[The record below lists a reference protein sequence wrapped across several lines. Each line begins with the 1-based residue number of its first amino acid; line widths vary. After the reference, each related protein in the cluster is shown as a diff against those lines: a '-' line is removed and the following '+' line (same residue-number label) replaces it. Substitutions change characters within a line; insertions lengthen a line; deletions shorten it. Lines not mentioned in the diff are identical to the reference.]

1 MKRIKVLFIF
11 VIILFFTYICLY
23 LIYKNTL
30 LNKKYTDAYVLNK
43 EVLRGNYI
51 LNEDVKKVKIP
62 RDMYYQD
69 IVIKQDIFN
78 ENTLVNE
85 NLSKGQIITKDMFVT
100 KEEYKLRESK
110 ELITIDLD
118 KSEILINS
126 KLKKGKIINI
136 YYIDGD
142 YRDNSKL
149 ILENANIIGV
159 YDDNAN
165 MVEYSNN
172 ASKIIILVSRE
183 KVMQIKNYQ
192 KKGYF
197 SISIVN

>member
-11 VIILFFTYICLY
+11 VIILFFTYICVY
-23 LIYKNTL
+23 LIYKNTI

-51 LNEDVKKVKIP
+51 LNEDVRKVKIP
-62 RDMYYQD
+62 RDMYNQD
-69 IVIKQDIFN
+69 MALNQDMFN
-78 ENTLVNE
+78 DNNLVNE
-85 NLSKGQIITKDMFVT
+85 NLSKGQIITKEMFVT
-100 KEEYKLRESK
+100 KEEYKYRETK

-118 KSEILINS
+118 KAETLINS
-126 KLKKGKIINI
+126 KLKKGKIVNI

-142 YRDNSKL
+142 YKENSKL
-149 ILENANIIGV
+149 ILENTNIIGV
-159 YDDNAN
+159 YDDDAN
-165 MVEYSNN
+165 MVKYSKN
-172 ASKIIILVSRE
+172 ASKIIVLVSRE

-192 KKGYF
+192 KKGFF

>member
-1 MKRIKVLFIF
+1 MKRIKDLFIF
-11 VIILFFTYICLY
+11 VIILFFTYICVY

>member
-11 VIILFFTYICLY
+11 VIILFFTYICVY

-30 LNKKYTDAYVLNK
+30 LNEKYTDAYVLNK

-69 IVIKQDIFN
+69 IVKKQDIFN

>member
-11 VIILFFTYICLY
+11 VIILFFTYICVY

-69 IVIKQDIFN
+69 IVKKQDIFN

>member
-11 VIILFFTYICLY
+11 VIILFFTYICVY

>member
-11 VIILFFTYICLY
+11 VIILFFTYICVY
-23 LIYKNTL
+23 LIYKNTI

-51 LNEDVKKVKIP
+51 LNEDVRKVKIP
-62 RDMYYQD
+62 RDMYNQD
-69 IVIKQDIFN
+69 MALNRDMFN
-78 ENTLVNE
+78 DNNLVNE
-85 NLSKGQIITKDMFVT
+85 NLSKGQIITKEMFVT
-100 KEEYKLRESK
+100 KEEYKYRETK

-118 KSEILINS
+118 KAETLINS
-126 KLKKGKIINI
+126 KLKKGKIVNI

-142 YRDNSKL
+142 YKENSKL
-149 ILENANIIGV
+149 ILENTNIIGV
-159 YDDNAN
+159 YDDDAN
-165 MVEYSNN
+165 MVKYSKN
-172 ASKIIILVSRE
+172 ASKIIVLVSRE

-192 KKGYF
+192 KKGFF